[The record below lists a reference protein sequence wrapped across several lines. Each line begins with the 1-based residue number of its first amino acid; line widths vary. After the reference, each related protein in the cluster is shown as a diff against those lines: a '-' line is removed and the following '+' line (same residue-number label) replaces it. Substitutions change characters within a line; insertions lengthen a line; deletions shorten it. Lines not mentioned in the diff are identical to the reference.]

1 MNDDLHDFEQFMK
14 RGDEAARA
22 FVRGD
27 AAPLG
32 RIAARVS
39 PATFFGPQ
47 GGYEQGPDHVY
58 SVYERDAARFTSGD
72 TSFESLHMAA
82 SDGIAY
88 WVGFQ
93 RAMARLDGS
102 TEPIS
107 FNLRVTEV
115 FRREGD
121 EWKLVHRHADSLGLL
136 HEKIGIPK

>member
-1 MNDDLHDFEQFMK
+1 MNDDLHDFEQFME
-14 RGDEAARA
+14 RRERAAQA

-27 AAPLG
+27 VAPLG
-32 RIAARVS
+32 RIIARVS

-72 TSFESLHMAA
+72 SSFEILQMAA
-82 SDGIAY
+82 SNGIAY
-88 WVGFQ
+88 WAGFQ

-102 TEPIS
+102 TERIP

-121 EWKLVHRHADSLGLL
+121 EWKLVHRHADSLAS
-136 HEKIGIPK
+136 ES

>member
-1 MNDDLHDFEQFMK
+1 MYDDLHDFDQFMK
-14 RGDEAARA
+14 RREDAARA

-27 AAPLG
+27 VAPLG
-32 RIAARVS
+32 SIVARVS

-58 SVYERDAARFTSGD
+58 SIYERDATYFTSGD
-72 TSFESLHMAA
+72 SSFEILQMAA

-88 WVGFQ
+88 WAGFQ

-102 TEPIS
+102 TEPIP

-121 EWKLVHRHADSLGLL
+121 EWKLIHRHADSLAS
-136 HEKIGIPK
+136 ES